1 MRSRRFVCLSL
12 SLAVSLATTVPAFA
26 DTGRPGGIL
35 TAKRIVCTAVSSR
48 VCDTDGTCKTDRLPS
63 SELVVDFEAGTYAE
77 GRDRSARG
85 TIKNE
90 RVENRVRKFSA
101 APSDAGNTGAE
112 AAFALDETG
121 ALTLTWWERGIRLD
135 VHARCTAM

>member
-12 SLAVSLATTVPAFA
+12 SLAVSLAAMAPAFA

-35 TAKRIVCTAVSSR
+35 TAKRIVCKAVSSR

-63 SELVVDFEAGTYAE
+63 SELVVDFDAGTYTE
-77 GRDRSARG
+77 GCDSSARG

-101 APSDAGNTGAE
+101 AASDRGNAGEE
-112 AAFALDETG
+112 AAFEIDETG
-121 ALTLTWWERGIRLD
+121 ALTVTRWERGIRLD
-135 VHARCTAM
+135 VYARCTAM